1 MRVIGGGVPEA
12 VSVSTFKRATHFSG
26 GDQDDDLSL
35 AAYLA
40 AAQEVVET
48 ASRRPIGAR
57 PVRFEVPLNGEG
69 AQALRWWFPVA
80 PVEALTK
87 VQGLVDGSWQDLD
100 RTSVRLEF
108 GYDEPQF
115 VMPSGFLSAGE
126 TALAVEATVGAD
138 GDARTAALKQAV
150 ILIAKSW
157 FEAGISV
164 GEVSEAEMSFGARA
178 LIRQARYKRPCIWR
192 SV

>member
-12 VSVSTFKRATHFSG
+12 VSVSMFKRATHFSG

-35 AAYLA
+35 AAYLS

-57 PVRFEVPLNGEG
+57 SVRFEAALIGDG
-69 AQALRWWFPVA
+69 AQTLRWWFPVA

-87 VQGLVDGSWQDLD
+87 VQGLVGGVWQDLD
-100 RTSVRLEF
+100 RSLVRFEF

-115 VMPSGFLSAGE
+115 VMPSGFLSSGE
-126 TALAVEATVGAD
+126 TALAIEATVGAD
-138 GDARTAALKQAV
+138 GDARTAALKQAI
-150 ILIAKSW
+150 ILITKGW
-157 FEAGISV
+157 FEAGIAV
-164 GEVSEAEMSFGARA
+164 EDMSEPRLSFGAKA
-178 LIRQARYKRPCIWR
+178 LINQARYCRPRIWGAM
-192 SV
+192 